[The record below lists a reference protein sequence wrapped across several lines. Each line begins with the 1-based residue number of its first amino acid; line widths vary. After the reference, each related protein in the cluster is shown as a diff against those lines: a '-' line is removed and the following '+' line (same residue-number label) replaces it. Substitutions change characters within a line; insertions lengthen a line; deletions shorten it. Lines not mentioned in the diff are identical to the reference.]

1 MATDINTTVP
11 LSRPAQAQAN
21 NRAQPEII
29 TRDTTVNV
37 TPQAATKAPEI
48 KTVEIKL
55 PDPLDV
61 AKQSAEKIEEAQE
74 RLEEAVSSINEYTQN
89 IQRSLQFTISESDGR
104 TIIKVINSE
113 TNEIVRMIPPEETIK
128 ISQSLESLTGN
139 GGLLFQAK
147 VQVDSKKSP

>member
-147 VQVDSKKSP
+147 V